1 MTDQQPHLLEEG
13 LVRSLHGSLAM
24 VEALASDGCAH
35 CGAKGA
41 CQFLGGDKVRAVAA
55 ENLAGAQM
63 GDRVLLSAP
72 RRGVLTAGFL
82 VYLVPVLALIAG
94 AAVGQRL
101 GPAWGLEPQGGSVL
115 LGLASLAAAWLI
127 LRRVSLRLGH
137 KASFKVKIVRVLR
150 KGNADAVEQCAAGL

>member
-1 MTDQQPHLLEEG
+1 MTEQQPHLQEEG

-24 VEALASDGCAH
+24 VEAVASDACSH

-41 CQFLGGDKVRAVAA
+41 CQVLGGDKTRAVPA
-55 ENLAGAQM
+55 ENPVGAQV

-94 AAVGQRL
+94 AAAGQRL
-101 GPAWGLEPQGGSVL
+101 GPGWGMGEQEGAVL
-115 LGLASLAAAWLI
+115 LGLVSLVVTWLI
-127 LRRVSLRLGH
+127 LRRVSLRLGR